1 MNTKKAVWIG
11 RPEKLKTT
19 LHSFEFE
26 ADGSNS
32 VFFTIGEEGTIE
44 LSRSGTAGSAFMLL
58 HSPSDFVIFR
68 DCGIRISFSGIEA
81 EIPRS
86 IGNRMA
92 MQKEGRKLM
101 FMDGDETIL
110 ELAKDAFSSSASFGI
125 AAEGPGSVHI
135 EVF

>member
-32 VFFTIGEEGTIE
+32 VFFTIGEEGMME
-44 LSRSGTAGSAFMLL
+44 LRKDGTAESAFMLL
-58 HSPSDFVIFR
+58 HSPSDFILFR
-68 DCGIRISFSGIEA
+68 KDRIRMTFSGLA
-81 EIPRS
+81 ADIPHS
-86 IGNRMA
+86 IGNIIT
-92 MQKEGRKLM
+92 MQKEGKRLV
-101 FMDGDETIL
+101 FRNGDETIL
-110 ELAKDAFSSSASFGI
+110 ELEKDAFFSSASFGV